1 MTVNMKGAVMSHLSV
16 FLTDLGWCGLF
27 GAESTVHRL
36 VMGHTSDDKV
46 REAMHDWID
55 PDSSEGRHSRD
66 VRATARS
73 ANPRRTTSELLTT
86 DGGRHSRDVRATARL
101 ANLRRTTSELLITEV
116 GIVAI
121 QECDWF
127 PELRGRLQRY
137 AQGVMTEFDDIV
149 VELPGQTD
157 FQKRVVRATRRIK
170 YGETVTYRQLAINAG
185 APKAARA
192 VGNAMAAN
200 RFPIIVPCHRVVAAA
215 GKLGGFSAPQGVS
228 LKEQMLLMEA
238 ETVNR

>member
-1 MTVNMKGAVMSHLSV
+1 MTVNTKGAVMAYLSV
-16 FLTDLGWCGLF
+16 FLTDLGWCGLL
-27 GAESTVHRL
+27 GVESTVHRL
-36 VMGHTSDDKV
+36 VIGHSSDDKV
-46 REAMHDWID
+46 RATVR
-55 PDSSEGRHSRD
+55 SE
-66 VRATARS
+66 
-73 ANPRRTTSELLTT
+73 NPRRTKTDRLTT
-86 DGGRHSRDVRATARL
+86 DGST
-101 ANLRRTTSELLITEV
+101 I
-116 GIVAI
+116 AI

-149 VELPGQTD
+149 VELSGQTN

-170 YGETVTYRQLAINAG
+170 YGETVTYRQLAANAG

-192 VGNAMAAN
+192 VGNVMAAN
-200 RFPIIVPCHRVVAAA
+200 RFPIIVGCHRVVAAA